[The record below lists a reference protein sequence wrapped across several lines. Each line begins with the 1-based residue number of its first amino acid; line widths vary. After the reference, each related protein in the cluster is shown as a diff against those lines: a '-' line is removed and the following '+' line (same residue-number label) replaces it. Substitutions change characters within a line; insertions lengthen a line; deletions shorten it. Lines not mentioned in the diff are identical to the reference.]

1 MGLDKYCSLNGEIDY
16 IGREA
21 LEKIAKD
28 GVTQKLQGIVFGGSK
43 CPICSRPWP
52 LILNGKIIGQI
63 TSAMYSPR
71 KKANVSIGMVKRKY
85 WGYDNE
91 ITVDCLDGEI
101 RKGKISTFPIN

>member
-1 MGLDKYCSLNGEIDY
+1 
-16 IGREA
+16 
-21 LEKIAKD
+21 
-28 GVTQKLQGIVFGGSK
+28 
-43 CPICSRPWP
+43 
-52 LILNGKIIGQI
+52 
-63 TSAMYSPR
+63 MYSPR